1 MAVVNRKGGSGKSTL
16 ATHLATWLS
25 LRGDKVMLGD
35 VDRQRSTVPWLR
47 RRAEQSVSGEPIQG
61 WVTDARNVLRPP
73 PGVRHVVLDTPGGL
87 QGLELGRIVMYADIL
102 LLPLGDSLFD
112 RESAAACLEELRAH
126 PRVAGG
132 RVQLGVVGMR
142 LEWTRFAEGRLQKWS
157 GEQSVPMVAAI
168 RDSRAFVSAAERGL
182 TILDLPEE
190 QVPSERIDLQVL
202 FDWVDKAIAAIP
214 APALSRPVVPSRAA
228 AESVAGEGAVAGG
241 ALAAPAAVSPGQ
253 GAVPASPGMADA
265 AGAASSVSEAAKAP
279 GPSRTVPAGAG
290 AGASPAS
297 TASRASTASGGSGSG
312 TGVPEANIPISLI
325 QLRSRPAGALTQLRR
340 WFGRVL
346 PGTDDN

>member
-16 ATHLATWLS
+16 ATHLAAWLS

-47 RRAEQSVSGEPIQG
+47 RRAEQAVSGEPIQG

-87 QGLELGRIVMYADIL
+87 QGLELGRVVMYADIL

-112 RESAAACLEELRAH
+112 RESAAACLEELRGH

-132 RVQLGVVGMR
+132 RVQMGVVGMR
-142 LEWTRFAEGRLQKWS
+142 LEWTRYAEGRLLKWS

-190 QVPSERIDLQVL
+190 QAPSERTDLQVL

-214 APALSRPVVPSRAA
+214 APALSRPVVPAR
-228 AESVAGEGAVAGG
+228 VAPEAAVAQD
-241 ALAAPAAVSPGQ
+241 AQ
-253 GAVPASPGMADA
+253 GAVPPAEGASPDRSPKAAADGVA
-265 AGAASSVSEAAKAP
+265 MSVAEAVQGPVPARAPALGAGAAAAP
-279 GPSRTVPAGAG
+279 R
-290 AGASPAS
+290 
-297 TASRASTASGGSGSG
+297 ASGGAG
-312 TGVPEANIPISLI
+312 TGVPDANIPISLI
-325 QLRSRPAGALTQLRR
+325 QIRSRPAGALTQLRR